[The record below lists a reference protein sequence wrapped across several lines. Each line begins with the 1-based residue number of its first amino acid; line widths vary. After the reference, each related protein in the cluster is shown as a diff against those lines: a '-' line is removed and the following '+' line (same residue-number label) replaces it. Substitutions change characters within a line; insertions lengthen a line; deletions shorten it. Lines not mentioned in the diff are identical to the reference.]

1 MKSISF
7 YIGNCFRRCL
17 EYKGHQFV
25 LGKSSKTR
33 VFPCWAYSFDL
44 AARGRSSAAD
54 RSSQIN
60 TAHPYSLRSLP
71 LDQLVLHSPLR
82 TPHRPRRR
90 INLVSGTAAGA
101 SSSSSATMTGPQDP
115 EPTLREL
122 GANMRDL
129 GAKLDRVLGQV
140 STINN
145 RLDTHD
151 RRIARTEK
159 F

>member
-1 MKSISF
+1 
-7 YIGNCFRRCL
+7 
-17 EYKGHQFV
+17 
-25 LGKSSKTR
+25 
-33 VFPCWAYSFDL
+33 
-44 AARGRSSAAD
+44 
-54 RSSQIN
+54 
-60 TAHPYSLRSLP
+60 
-71 LDQLVLHSPLR
+71 
-82 TPHRPRRR
+82 
-90 INLVSGTAAGA
+90 
-101 SSSSSATMTGPQDP
+101 MTGPQDP